1 MRNSSLLLSALLAAP
16 APAAVLA
23 QQNVN
28 LTAGPV
34 DYTTWA
40 LAGSAH
46 ARNFTPGNGFTYSVL
61 DLTDAGTGGQAGS
74 AFAPVGL
81 ALDFNQPFRFDF
93 NWYISAVQAQD
104 LRGDGL
110 SFTLTT
116 APGLGAGGS
125 GLGYGGMASSSVAVA
140 VDTFHFSGEPVSP
153 SVQIL
158 AGGSVA
164 PLAATETGL
173 GDTIR
178 DVNYQWFGHLDF
190 TPSGLTDNT
199 GVLSGGIDH
208 LNLGSFSVSTPVDF
222 NSLGLVGTTVYYG
235 FTAANG
241 LATDGHATSWATA
254 VPEPRSWALLMV
266 GLLAVGRMA
275 RRKTP

>member
-1 MRNSSLLLSALLAAP
+1 MRTSSLLLSSLLAAA
-16 APAAVLA
+16 APSAVLA

-28 LTAGPV
+28 LTIGPV
-34 DYTTWA
+34 DYTSWT

-61 DLTDAGTGGQAGS
+61 DLTDAGSGGQAGS
-74 AFAPVGL
+74 AFAPAGL

-93 NWYISAVQAQD
+93 NWYISTVQAQD
-104 LRGDGL
+104 LRGDGMT
-110 SFTLTT
+110 FTLTT
-116 APGLGAGGS
+116 APGLGSGGS
-125 GLGYGGMASSSVAVA
+125 GLGYEGMASSSVAMA
-140 VDTFHFSGEPVSP
+140 IDTFHFSGEPVSP

-178 DVNYQWFGHLDF
+178 DVNFQWFGHLAF
-190 TPSGLTDNT
+190 TPSGLNDNT
-199 GVLSGGIDH
+199 GLLSGGIDH
-208 LNLGSFSVSTPVDF
+208 LNLGSFSVSAAVDF
-222 NSLGLVGTTVYYG
+222 NQLGLVGAAVYYG
-235 FTAANG
+235 FTAGNG

-254 VPEPRSWALLMV
+254 VPEPESWALLLV
-266 GLLAVGRMA
+266 GLLAVGWMA
-275 RRKTP
+275 RRRQG